1 MVIERPRSFR
11 FTVLVSTFIALLGT
25 GVAAQKD
32 ETVLEEILVIGT
44 TPGSGLG
51 VPARKIPFTVRS
63 IRSDELQRGQS
74 LDLTDYLNTN
84 TPSVNINSAQ
94 NNPLQPDLLFR
105 GFTASPLL
113 GLPQGV
119 SVYQDGARI
128 NEPLGDA
135 VNWDLVPVSAVDSI
149 DLISG
154 SDPLFGLNTLG
165 GALVLN
171 MKDGFSFTRNQ
182 AELTVGTWGRVMG
195 NLESGG
201 NDGALGYYVNVSR
214 FEEDGWRAFSDS
226 DNINFYGA
234 MSWRNEASTTLD
246 LAFQRGDSDLRGN
259 GPTPVGLMA
268 QQRDAIFT
276 APDITENLMDMLTL
290 DVTHFLAE
298 DLQFSGSAF
307 WRKNR
312 THSFNG
318 DASEYGLCNYSGGAQ
333 SLFEDF
339 EDLERTLANDL
350 DIDLEALCDEG
361 DAAITF
367 LDDLEALIAST
378 ALARGLD
385 PEDFEPE
392 DITGRLSGTGLL
404 SEDAINNMSDRR
416 QESEGLNGKFIFT
429 KDLFGKPSQLTVG
442 GTYQHGESLFNAVVE
457 LSALD
462 PSTRSTENLGV
473 GSFVN
478 ELETH
483 VRTESE
489 VYSLYFVNMTD
500 ITDRITLTIGGRYN
514 YTDVSLRDRSGERP
528 ELNGDHNF
536 SRFNP
541 SLGLTWDA
549 TNAMNVYASYSESNR
564 VPTPIELA
572 CNEGVFTVER
582 EFAIVAGEDPDDIDF
597 ECRLPN
603 AFLAD
608 PPLDDVVTRNVE
620 LGLRGEV
627 SFMDYQLGL
636 FHATNH
642 DDILFQTTG
651 RSTGLFANVDKTR
664 RWGFESALSGS
675 LDQFDWYASLSIIQA
690 TFEDGFNVLSP
701 NHPEAD
707 DDDVVPVESGDHIP
721 GIPESL
727 LKFGGDYRFGNLSVG
742 VEAIYNAGQY
752 LRGDE
757 SNDIGKVDGVVLLN
771 LRALYSIGENFSLFA
786 KVTNALDA
794 EYENFGLL
802 GENPSEVIRGIDDT
816 PIFLGVGAPRAAWV
830 GLRYRF

>member
-1 MVIERPRSFR
+1 MRNKRIPNFR
-11 FTVLVSTFIALLGT
+11 VTVLVSAFMALH
-25 GVAAQKD
+25 GVGVSAQD
-32 ETVLEEILVIGT
+32 DAPVLEEILVIGT

-51 VPARKIPFTVRS
+51 VAADKIPFAVRS
-63 IRSDELQRGQS
+63 IGSDDLRRGQS

-84 TPSVNINSAQ
+84 TPGVNINSAQ

-119 SVYQDGARI
+119 TVYQDGARI

-135 VNWDLVPVSAVDSI
+135 VNWDLVPQSAVHSI

-165 GALVLN
+165 GALVLH
-171 MKDGFSFTRNQ
+171 MKDGFTFTGNQ
-182 AELTVGTWGRVMG
+182 AELTAGSWGRVMG
-195 NLESGG
+195 NIESGG
-201 NDGALGYYVNVSR
+201 NDGELGYYVNVSH
-214 FEEDGWRAFSDS
+214 FEEDGWRGFSDS
-226 DNINFYGA
+226 ENINFYGA
-234 MSWRNEASTTLD
+234 MSWRNDAASTLD

-268 QQRDAIFT
+268 QQRDAVFT
-276 APDITENLMDMLTL
+276 APDITGNLMDMLTL

-318 DASEYGLCNYSGGAQ
+318 DASEYGLCNYAGGAQ
-333 SLFEDF
+333 SLFDEF
-339 EDLERTLANDL
+339 EDLEESLADEL
-350 DIDLEALCDEG
+350 DIDLETLCDQG
-361 DAAITF
+361 VAAITS
-367 LDDLEALIAST
+367 LDDLEALIET
-378 ALARGLD
+378 EALARGLAPEEFD
-385 PEDFEPE
+385 PED
-392 DITGRLSGTGLL
+392 ISGRLSGTGLL
-404 SEDAINNMSDRR
+404 SGDAINNMSDRR
-416 QESEGLNGKFIFT
+416 QVSEGLNGKLIFT
-429 KDLFGKPSQLTVG
+429 NDLFGKPSQLTVG
-442 GTYQHGESLFNAVVE
+442 GSYQRGESLFNAVVE
-457 LSALD
+457 LSELD
-462 PSTRSTENLGV
+462 PVTRSTENLGV
-473 GSFVN
+473 GSFVD

-489 VYSLYFVNMTD
+489 VYSLYFVSMTD
-500 ITDRITLTIGGRYN
+500 VTDRVTLTVGGRYN
-514 YTDVSLRDRSGERP
+514 DTDVSLRDRSGVRP

-541 SLGLTWDA
+541 SLGVTWDA
-549 TNAMNVYASYSESNR
+549 TDSMNVYASYSESNR

-572 CNEGVFTVER
+572 CNEGVFTVAR
-582 EFAIVAGEDPDDIDF
+582 EYAIAAGEDPDDIDF

-608 PPLDDVVTRNVE
+608 PPLQDVVTRNIE
-620 LGLRGEV
+620 LGMRGEV

-636 FHATNH
+636 FHATNN

-651 RSTGLFANVDKTR
+651 RATGLFANVDKTR

-690 TFEDGFNVLSP
+690 TFEDDFNVLSP
-701 NHPEAD
+701 NHPAAD
-707 DDDVVPVESGDHIP
+707 ADGVVPVERGDHIP

-727 LKFGGDYRFGNLSVG
+727 LKFGGDYRLGNLSVG
-742 VEAIYNAGQY
+742 AEAIYNAGQY

-757 SNDIGKVDGVVLLN
+757 SNDLGKVDGYVLFN
-771 LRALYSIGENFSLFA
+771 LRALYAIGENFSLFA
-786 KVTNALDA
+786 KVTNALDRD
-794 EYENFGLL
+794 YENFGLL
-802 GENPSEVIRGIDDT
+802 GEDPSEVIDGIDDT